1 METSFL
7 KLIEYSI
14 KEHWH
19 LPSLTDYEGAEHNY
33 KDVARWIEKLHIL
46 FEEGGIQPG
55 DKVALC
61 SRNTSNW
68 GIAFLATLTYG
79 AVAVPILNEFKPDT
93 IHHIINHSGA
103 RLLFVGKSVWD
114 NIDHESMP
122 ALDGIIAM
130 ADYSVISSRNP
141 VGDLVFHPAPRGT
154 ANRGYTLPHGGTGR
168 TGHDQLHIRHHQ
180 LAQRRDAPLPQYVV
194 QPPLRP

>member
-7 KLIEYSI
+7 KLIEHSI

-46 FEEGGIQPG
+46 FEKSGIQPG

-68 GIAFLATLTYG
+68 GIAFFATLTYG

-122 ALDGIIAM
+122 MLDGIIAM

-141 VGDLVFHPAPRGT
+141 V
-154 ANRGYTLPHGGTGR
+154 
-168 TGHDQLHIRHHQ
+168 I
-180 LAQRRDAPLPQYVV
+180 
-194 QPPLRP
+194 

>member
-1 METSFL
+1 M

-46 FEEGGIQPG
+46 FEEGGIRPG

-103 RLLFVGKSVWD
+103 RSCSWE
-114 NIDHESMP
+114 NP
-122 ALDGIIAM
+122 CGI
-130 ADYSVISSRNP
+130 
-141 VGDLVFHPAPRGT
+141 T
-154 ANRGYTLPHGGTGR
+154 
-168 TGHDQLHIRHHQ
+168 
-180 LAQRRDAPLPQYVV
+180 
-194 QPPLRP
+194 

>member
-1 METSFL
+1 M
-7 KLIEYSI
+7 KLIEHSI

-46 FEEGGIQPG
+46 FEEGGIRPG

-79 AVAVPILNEFKPDT
+79 AVAVPILNEFNPT
-93 IHHIINHSGA
+93 RFTTLITTPGPGSCSWEN
-103 RLLFVGKSVWD
+103 
-114 NIDHESMP
+114 P
-122 ALDGIIAM
+122 CGI
-130 ADYSVISSRNP
+130 
-141 VGDLVFHPAPRGT
+141 T
-154 ANRGYTLPHGGTGR
+154 
-168 TGHDQLHIRHHQ
+168 
-180 LAQRRDAPLPQYVV
+180 
-194 QPPLRP
+194 

>member
-7 KLIEYSI
+7 KLIEHSI

-46 FEEGGIQPG
+46 FEEGGIRPG

-79 AVAVPILNEFKPDT
+79 AVAVPKI
-93 IHHIINHSGA
+93 
-103 RLLFVGKSVWD
+103 
-114 NIDHESMP
+114 
-122 ALDGIIAM
+122 
-130 ADYSVISSRNP
+130 
-141 VGDLVFHPAPRGT
+141 
-154 ANRGYTLPHGGTGR
+154 GR
-168 TGHDQLHIRHHQ
+168 AH
-180 LAQRRDAPLPQYVV
+180 V
-194 QPPLRP
+194 